1 MFGILII
8 LMKWSAF
15 NFYLNV
21 NENKYY
27 YESIRINN
35 YYESIKINNYKV
47 NKSKQIITKRVS

>member
-27 YESIRINN
+27 YESVRINN
-35 YYESIKINNYKV
+35 YYESIEINNYKV
-47 NKSKQIITKRVS
+47 NKLK